1 MSAIRKKVENCWF
14 RRKAKTGR
22 CLKDNEKVN
31 HRRMLWEHRREELIP
46 SSGGVGSFLGEAI
59 TELNLPGTG
68 KGQSRGAVC
77 KDTVVR
83 HRGAP

>member
-1 MSAIRKKVENCWF
+1 M
-14 RRKAKTGR
+14 
-22 CLKDNEKVN
+22 
-31 HRRMLWEHRREELIP
+31 RMLWEHWREELIP
-46 SSGGVGSFLGEAI
+46 SSGGVGSLLGEAI

-77 KDTVVR
+77 KVVR